1 MILSK
6 YSNSVSK
13 IMGNNF
19 VHVLATLFLLSNAK
33 LFHITII
40 ALSYTT
46 LHTSEGFQAVGSA
59 DGNVIYL
66 GPKHTISFAAA
77 VACLLFIW
85 FPYTLI
91 LFFGQWL
98 QRNDGQQIRILS
110 NLKPFLKDKHRYCFE
125 ALHLVRAVI
134 LLVSALIPANHSSI
148 VTNSILAYA
157 VVLVY
162 IGNIV
167 YQKTVVAMFNWGF
180 FFNLVLISGT
190 TFYTQIVSGDSLVY
204 NNILLRLAFIQFIG
218 LVFF

>member
-33 LFHITII
+33 LFRINIT

-46 LHTSEGFQAVGSA
+46 LHTSQGFQAVGSA

-91 LFFGQWL
+91 LFLGQWL

-110 NLKPFLKDKHRYCFE
+110 NLKPFLDTHYGSLKDKHRYWFE
-125 ALHLVRAVI
+125 ALHLMRAVI
-134 LLVSALIPANHSSI
+134 LLVSALIPADHSSI
-148 VTNSILAYA
+148 VTNKHCLPKNCGSN
-157 VVLVY
+157 V
-162 IGNIV
+162 
-167 YQKTVVAMFNWGF
+167 
-180 FFNLVLISGT
+180 
-190 TFYTQIVSGDSLVY
+190 
-204 NNILLRLAFIQFIG
+204 
-218 LVFF
+218 